1 MSSYIK
7 IPITYSREGKT
18 IIKSGKLKKKNR
30 FGLWD
35 IRDFYIF
42 HDNLNEIY
50 IGYIHKG
57 FECTIQIHNN
67 YIIKKLK
74 NEFEIINETNNNVIC
89 HLKSDDDDTDDWIEK
104 MKYKKNVEK
113 PPITEHRKHK
123 ENNILTPSPCTDEL
137 LTIVKKITGKNIKTV
152 DSDDDSDNDSYS
164 SDDDVYDTYEDRK
177 EIRDINNNNLIIE
190 EFKKIVYTTSDEY
203 LKSFAI
209 VIQNIIEK
217 YSNGKYTKDD
227 IKNFVTPELV
237 IIFNDLISNGT
248 KTEKLNLKDLKNI
261 GVILE
266 SENIAGN
273 LYRAI
278 SLDIPDIIIDS
289 INSTINDGVTKI
301 KNDLEKFT
309 NMWLQQFYNDTNYT
323 LNDLMITFFEYL
335 KIFDKISK
343 SKIFLEMRKK
353 INSVIYEI
361 ITYKIT
367 YEFVEKSLTIIDE
380 KLLLNMIKTIDN
392 ILPVVKKFCSE
403 NKDDDIYNM
412 IIYQTNQAFKIV
424 IPNYC
429 DIISHESNYIR
440 KKTYISSLLQL
451 TEKSDF
457 YERKWTKYI
466 LSDKYQLILN
476 DIDTLY
482 KFCGELNNRDI
493 INDIIINY
501 IIVYISVF
509 IITIKRDNKLKMI
522 DNIKKNINNIYD
534 FLNIEDDRIFYIK
547 KTVLSFIDIKKGI
560 SLKQDIQFMEL
571 FEETVHIVD
580 IINFDLFCSLIIK

>member
-1 MSSYIK
+1 MSSYTK

-42 HDNLNEIY
+42 HDKLNELY

-74 NEFEIINETNNNVIC
+74 NEFEIINKTNNNVIC
-89 HLKSDDDDTDDWIEK
+89 HLRSDDDDTDDWIEK
-104 MKYKKNVEK
+104 IQYKINIENSQV
-113 PPITEHRKHK
+113 IEHKKHK

-137 LTIVKKITGKNIKTV
+137 LTIVKKITGKNIKTI
-152 DSDDDSDNDSYS
+152 DSDDDSDGYS
-164 SDDDVYDTYEDRK
+164 SDDSNTYEDNK
-177 EIRDINNNNLIIE
+177 DIRDINNNNLIIE
-190 EFKKIVYTTSDEY
+190 EFKKIVYNTSDEY

-209 VIQNIIEK
+209 VIQDIIEK

-227 IKNFVTPELV
+227 IKKFVTPELV

-278 SLDIPDIIIDS
+278 SLDIPDIINDS

-309 NMWLQQFYNDTNYT
+309 NIWLQKFYSDTKYT

-335 KIFDKISK
+335 KIFDNISK

-353 INSVIYEI
+353 INSVIYEL

-380 KLLLNMIKTIDN
+380 KILLNMIKIIDN
-392 ILPVVKKFCSE
+392 ILPIIKKFCSE
-403 NKDDDIYNM
+403 NKDDDIYNI
-412 IIYQTNQAFKIV
+412 IIYQTQQAFKIV

-429 DIISHESNYIR
+429 DIISHESKYIR

-451 TEKSDF
+451 TDKSDF

-466 LSDKYQLILN
+466 LSDNCQLILN

-482 KFCGELNNRDI
+482 NFCKELNNRDI

-501 IIVYISVF
+501 IIIYLSVF

-522 DNIKKNINNIYD
+522 DNIKKNINSIYN

-547 KTVLSFIDIKKGI
+547 KTVLEFIDKKKYS
-560 SLKQDIQFMEL
+560 SLKHDIHFMEL
-571 FEETVHIVD
+571 FEETLHIVD
-580 IINFDLFCSLIIK
+580 IINFDLFCSFIIK

>member
-1 MSSYIK
+1 MSSYTK
-7 IPITYSREGKT
+7 IPITYSREGKI

-42 HDNLNEIY
+42 HNNSNEIY
-50 IGYIHKG
+50 IGYVHRG

-74 NEFEIINETNNNVIC
+74 NEFEIINETNSNVIC
-89 HLKSDDDDTDDWIEK
+89 HLKSDDDDIDDWIEK
-104 MKYKKNVEK
+104 MQHKKNIEK
-113 PPITEHRKHK
+113 SPVIEHKKHK
-123 ENNILTPSPCTDEL
+123 ENRILSPSPCTDEL
-137 LTIVKKITGKNIKTV
+137 LTVVKKITGKYIKTV
-152 DSDDDSDNDSYS
+152 DSDDDSYS
-164 SDDDVYDTYEDRK
+164 SDDDVYDIYEDNK
-177 EIRDINNNNLIIE
+177 ETRDINNNNLIIY
-190 EFKKIVYTTSDEY
+190 EFKKIIYDTSDEY
-203 LKSFAI
+203 LKSFAL
-209 VIQNIIEK
+209 VIQDIIEK

-237 IIFNDLISNGT
+237 IIFNDLISNGI

-273 LYRAI
+273 LYKAI
-278 SLDIPDIIIDS
+278 SFEIPDIINDS
-289 INSTINDGVTKI
+289 INSTINDGVIKI

-309 NMWLQQFYNDTNYT
+309 NMWVQQFYSDTNYT

-353 INSVIYEI
+353 INSVIYEL

-380 KLLLNMIKTIDN
+380 KLLLNMIKIIDN
-392 ILPVVKKFCSE
+392 ILPIIKKFCSE

-412 IIYQTNQAFKIV
+412 IINQTNQAFKIV

-457 YERKWTKYI
+457 YERKWTKNI
-466 LSDKYQLILN
+466 LNDNCQLILN

-482 KFCGELNNRDI
+482 KFCEELNNRDI

-501 IIVYISVF
+501 IILYISVF

-534 FLNIEDDRIFYIK
+534 FLNVEDDRIFYIK
-547 KTVLSFIDIKKGI
+547 KTVLTFIDMKKYS

-571 FEETVHIVD
+571 FEETLHIVD
-580 IINFDLFCSLIIK
+580 IINFDLFCSSIIK

>member
-1 MSSYIK
+1 MSSYTK

-57 FECTIQIHNN
+57 FECTIQIHDN

-89 HLKSDDDDTDDWIEK
+89 HLRSDDNDTDDWIEK
-104 MKYKKNVEK
+104 IQYTKNVEK
-113 PPITEHRKHK
+113 PPVIEHKKHK
-123 ENNILTPSPCTDEL
+123 ENRILTQSPCTDEL
-137 LTIVKKITGKNIKTV
+137 LTIVKKITGKNIKTI
-152 DSDDDSDNDSYS
+152 DSDDDSYS
-164 SDDDVYDTYEDRK
+164 SDDDIYDTFEDIK
-177 EIRDINNNNLIIE
+177 ETRDINNNNLIIE
-190 EFKKIVYTTSDEY
+190 EFKKIVYDTSDEY

-209 VIQNIIEK
+209 VIQDIIEK
-217 YSNGKYTKDD
+217 YSNGRYTKDD
-227 IKNFVTPELV
+227 IKNCVTPELV
-237 IIFNDLISNGT
+237 IIFNNLISNGT
-248 KTEKLNLKDLKNI
+248 KTEILNLKNLKNI
-261 GVILE
+261 GIILE

-278 SLDIPDIIIDS
+278 SLDIPDIINDS
-289 INSTINDGVTKI
+289 INSTINDGITKI
-301 KNDLEKFT
+301 KNDLEKYT
-309 NMWLQQFYNDTNYT
+309 NIWLQKFYIDTKYT

-335 KIFDKISK
+335 QIFDNISK

-380 KLLLNMIKTIDN
+380 KLLLNMIITIDN
-392 ILPVVKKFCSE
+392 ILPVVKKFCSD

-429 DIISHESNYIR
+429 DVISHESNYNR

-457 YERKWTKYI
+457 YERKWTKNI
-466 LSDKYQLILN
+466 LSDNCQLILN
-476 DIDTLY
+476 EIDTLY
-482 KFCGELNNRDI
+482 KFCERLNNRDI

-522 DNIKKNINNIYD
+522 YNIKKNINNIYD
-534 FLNIEDDRIFYIK
+534 FLNIEDNRIFYIK
-547 KTVLSFIDIKKGI
+547 KTVLEFIDKKKYS
-560 SLKQDIQFMEL
+560 SLKQDTQFMEL
-571 FEETVHIVD
+571 FEETLRIVD
-580 IINFDLFCSLIIK
+580 IINFDLFCSSIIK